1 MSAKDYREAWSRA
14 ALSNRCGDHRPPP
27 FAIKLISIFRRKA
40 SGNSGLTVFWY
51 EGPALISCCIVRLVT
66 RLLLAN
72 KTMNRELLRSQHH
85 QVQRISTSSK
95 FTVTICWQVKPH
107 HTLQIAD
114 RGLVHNFTAQ
124 IPSLTLCQVSEVAVE
139 SAVRRFWLHS
149 QASR

>member
-1 MSAKDYREAWSRA
+1 MSAKDDREAWSRT
-14 ALSNRCGDHRPPP
+14 ALSNRCGDHRSSQ

-72 KTMNRELLRSQHH
+72 KTMNRELLQSQHH

-95 FTVTICWQVKPH
+95 FTVTICW
-107 HTLQIAD
+107 A
-114 RGLVHNFTAQ
+114 
-124 IPSLTLCQVSEVAVE
+124 SEAA
-139 SAVRRFWLHS
+139 SQSPNCRSWSRSQLHS
-149 QASR
+149 PDSKSHLMSSV